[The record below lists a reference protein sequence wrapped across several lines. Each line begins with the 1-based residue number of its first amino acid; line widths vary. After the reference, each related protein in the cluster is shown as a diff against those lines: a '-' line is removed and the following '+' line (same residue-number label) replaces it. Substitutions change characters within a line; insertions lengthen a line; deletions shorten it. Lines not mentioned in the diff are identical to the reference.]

1 MKKIVIAFV
10 LFFTSF
16 ETMAAVDRD
25 RPIAYSSLPQPARDF
40 VEMHFPDARALRT
53 KVEKGIFSI
62 EYEVT
67 LSNGFSVE
75 FDRKGRWKEVDGNG
89 QTLPD
94 AVIPPAIL
102 ETLRKDFPDNAAIE
116 ISLDEGVY
124 EITFDNGM
132 EYEFEGSGK
141 MVHFDD

>member
-1 MKKIVIAFV
+1 MKKTVIALV
-10 LFFTSF
+10 LLFTLF

-25 RPIAYSSLPQPARDF
+25 SPIAYSSLPQPARDF
-40 VEMHFPDARALRT
+40 VGMHFPEAKSLRT

-116 ISLDEGVY
+116 ISFDDGVY
-124 EITFDNGM
+124 EVTFDNGM

-141 MVHFDD
+141 LVHFDD